1 MENNKVNKIKII
13 VSILFITFLSIYPA
27 FQKSKAL
34 LSSISDTM
42 TRAQNTVDSDH
53 TILFTTASGLT
64 GASDTITITFPS
76 DFSTTTV
83 DYTDIDLSS
92 TTPGDIPLAAAADAT
107 NYGALF
113 GGTGNRVLTLTHA
126 TDGAFKDIVASDIVT
141 IKIGTNATG
150 GDQAIN
156 NATSNGSKLV
166 TIAGTGSFTDTGSYA
181 LAIIAD
187 DSVTVN
193 ASVDPSITFTI
204 NGGGVVTLGTLTT
217 SAVSVQNHTI
227 ATTTNAPTG
236 YTTRMYENNNLRST
250 ATPGDTIDDVGD
262 GVVTIGQE
270 EYGMS
275 TSDAGNDILQEVGGG
290 DEEGS
295 AITTSQQSVA
305 TAGGAVTADTTT
317 IYYKAAISGLTVA
330 HSDYTH
336 EVTFVSTGNF

>member
-1 MENNKVNKIKII
+1 MQKNTQNKIKILISI
-13 VSILFITFLSIYPA
+13 VFITFLSIYPA

-34 LSSISDTM
+34 LSSISDTLS
-42 TRAQNTVDSDH
+42 RAQNSVDSNH
-53 TILFTTASGLT
+53 TIVFTTATGLT
-64 GASDTITITFPS
+64 GASDTIIITFPS
-76 DFSTTTV
+76 DFDATDV
-83 DYTDIDLSS
+83 VYTDIDLSA
-92 TTPGDIPLAAAADAT
+92 TTIGDIPLLGTAGAT
-107 NYGALF
+107 AYGASF
-113 GGTGNRVLTLTHA
+113 IGRVLTLTHA
-126 TDGAFKDIVASDIVT
+126 TDEAYKDIPALAVVT
-141 IKIGTNATG
+141 IKIGTHTAGPGVNMIKNAT
-150 GDQAIN
+150 
-156 NATSNGSKLV
+156 TNGSKLV

-204 NGGGVVTLGTLTT
+204 NGGGVVTLGALTT

-227 ATTTNAPTG
+227 ATTTNAVTG
-236 YTTRMYENNNLRST
+236 YTTRMYENNDLRST
-250 ATPGDTIDDVGD
+250 ATPGDTINDVGD